1 MEDHSYLG
9 ELLAAA
15 FYLAAGGQLLR
26 LAARTREVPERLL
39 GCMFLFA
46 GISYTAYQTS
56 VVIEQEALWT
66 PLNFAGRVLYLP
78 VAVILA
84 AFTRHVF
91 RPEPRWAGWLVWG
104 CAALLVV
111 GVVGSALRGEW
122 EGFSIRNPWFWPEWL
137 GYTAPFVWAVVESLL
152 EFGKARRRMRLGL
165 CDPLACSRLLLWGSF
180 AAAQVFTSLF
190 TIGQYAA
197 YEQEDVFGPGWDMAI
212 GVVEIFSIA
221 MIWLVFFP
229 PAAYRR
235 WLTSAAAGAVE
246 KG

>member
-15 FYLAAGGQLLR
+15 FYLAAGAQLLR

-39 GCMFLFA
+39 GAMFLFA
-46 GISYTAYQTS
+46 GISYALYQAS
-56 VVIEQEALWT
+56 VVIEDVTLWT
-66 PLNFAGRVLYLP
+66 PLNFAARVLYLP

-91 RPEPRWAGWLVWG
+91 RPESRWAGWLVWS

-111 GVVGSALRGEW
+111 GVVGSALRGDW

-137 GYTAPFVWAVVESLL
+137 GYTAPFAWASVESLL
-152 EFGKARRRMRLGL
+152 YFGQARRRLRLGL
-165 CDPLACSRLLLWGSF
+165 CDPLACARFLLWGSF
-180 AAAQVFTSLF
+180 AAAQVFTSLL
-190 TIGQYAA
+190 TLGQYAA
-197 YEQEDVFGPGWDMAI
+197 YEREDVFGAGWDIAI
-212 GVVEIFSIA
+212 GSIEICSIA

-229 PAAYRR
+229 PTAYRR
-235 WLTSAAAGAVE
+235 WLTGDAARVAEEG
-246 KG
+246 